1 MLITYLGGDKFRIKT
16 RDANITL
23 SSDKVD
29 IDGFVIDGPG
39 EYERKNVFVEAPF
52 EESVFKILAE
62 EITILYPGK
71 SKKFSAKQIEALDSV
86 DLLFLPAGEEDSMT
100 LKDALELSA
109 TLEPSM
115 IIPMLFSNIED
126 LNKEGLEGEVAKS
139 AKVVKSALPEEGH
152 ITMFLEETS

>member
-1 MLITYLGGDKFRIKT
+1 MIITYLGGDKFRIKT

-23 SSDKVD
+23 ASGSVD

-52 EESVFKILAE
+52 EQSVFKIMAE
-62 EITILYPGK
+62 EVMMLYPGK
-71 SKKFSAKQIEALDSV
+71 SKKFSDKQIEALDGV
-86 DLLFLPAGEEDSMT
+86 DLLFLPAGEEDSMK
-100 LKDALELSA
+100 LSDALELSA

-115 IIPMLFSNIED
+115 IIPMLYSNIET

-139 AKVVKSALPEEGH
+139 AKIIKSALPEEGH
-152 ITMFLEETS
+152 ATIFLEKL

>member
-1 MLITYLGGDKFRIKT
+1 MIITYLGGDKFRIKT

-23 SSDKVD
+23 ASDSVD
-29 IDGFVIDGPG
+29 IDGFVINSPG

-52 EESVFKILAE
+52 EQPVFKILAE
-62 EITILYPGK
+62 EVMMLYPGK
-71 SKKFSAKQIEALDSV
+71 SKKFSDKQIEALDGV
-86 DLLFLPAGEEDSMT
+86 DLLFLPAGEEDSMN

-115 IIPMLFSNIED
+115 IIPMLYPNVGA

-152 ITMFLEETS
+152 QTIFLEQS